1 MEKLLYIML
10 IWVVSTTSIYSQT
23 VAGKIVDESNQPIE
37 FANIVCLSLPD
48 STFIY
53 GTISDQDGKFT
64 IPENSSKGIL
74 RISSVGYATTYKEC
88 KDRNIGT
95 ILLHSDTQL
104 LGEVVVKGNLPVTR
118 MKGDALVT
126 SVQNSVL
133 AKAGSA
139 NDVLGKVP
147 GILKDKDSFEVFGK
161 GTPLIYINGRE
172 VRDKSELEQ
181 LSSEDIKHVELI
193 TNPGA
198 RYDATVNA
206 VVRIQTIRRTG
217 DGFGFNLNSSY
228 YQSENVDLVEQAD
241 VNYRHNG
248 LDMFAMFRYD
258 KMEFR
263 ERTNVHQTLISKKQ
277 LDLENQLK
285 YNDNKQWLR
294 GNIGMNYMF
303 DENNSIGIKYSIQ
316 GSPRYDSKL
325 YTTSKVSLDGKVFD
339 RLQNFTSSETDNEL
353 NHQLNAYYTGRVG
366 NLEIDFNADY
376 YQSGYLQEDITGEE
390 SEEQEDRDVHAA
402 SDVANNLAAAKLVLS
417 YPVWKGKFSVGG
429 EWTYTHR
436 KDNYLNVENYVPSSN
451 SKMNEM
457 NITAFAE
464 YSRSI
469 SIGDFILGARY
480 EQIKFDYYK
489 DDLHI
494 DDQSRSY
501 DNIYPNVSFNTRIGK
516 VKTQIS
522 YTVKTQRPSYRLL
535 SNSSLYIDRF
545 SILNVENYVPSSNSK
560 MNEMNITAFA
570 EYSRSISIG
579 DFILGARYEQIKFDY
594 YKDDLHID
602 DQSRS
607 YDNIYP
613 NVSFNTRIGKV
624 KTQISYTVK
633 TQRPSYRLLSN
644 SSLYIDR
651 FSIQQGNPTLK
662 SEITHNLNWIASW
675 KFLQLS
681 LGYQQTK
688 NAIIYWGE
696 PLNPNEYTILL
707 KSINLNKSLPMLN
720 AFISASPHIG
730 IWESRLSLGITKQWL
745 TIDSD
750 GQQLKL
756 NEPRFTGVL
765 SNSFTLPENFLLSL
779 DMQFRSKGDLRNVYF
794 DRFNSYVDISLR
806 KSFLNDALSI
816 EVRGDDLFRQQKSK
830 TLLRSGAYSFSKD
843 HRYDSREFSI
853 SLRYRFN
860 TTKSKYKGTGAA
872 NDELRRL

>member
-366 NLEIDFNADY
+366 NL
-376 YQSGYLQEDITGEE
+376 
-390 SEEQEDRDVHAA
+390 
-402 SDVANNLAAAKLVLS
+402 K
-417 YPVWKGKFSVGG
+417 
-429 EWTYTHR
+429 
-436 KDNYLNVENYVPSSN
+436 
-451 SKMNEM
+451 
-457 NITAFAE
+457 
-464 YSRSI
+464 
-469 SIGDFILGARY
+469 
-480 EQIKFDYYK
+480 
-489 DDLHI
+489 
-494 DDQSRSY
+494 
-501 DNIYPNVSFNTRIGK
+501 
-516 VKTQIS
+516 
-522 YTVKTQRPSYRLL
+522 
-535 SNSSLYIDRF
+535 
-545 SILNVENYVPSSNSK
+545 
-560 MNEMNITAFA
+560 
-570 EYSRSISIG
+570 
-579 DFILGARYEQIKFDY
+579 
-594 YKDDLHID
+594 
-602 DQSRS
+602 
-607 YDNIYP
+607 
-613 NVSFNTRIGKV
+613 
-624 KTQISYTVK
+624 
-633 TQRPSYRLLSN
+633 
-644 SSLYIDR
+644 
-651 FSIQQGNPTLK
+651 
-662 SEITHNLNWIASW
+662 
-675 KFLQLS
+675 
-681 LGYQQTK
+681 
-688 NAIIYWGE
+688 
-696 PLNPNEYTILL
+696 
-707 KSINLNKSLPMLN
+707 
-720 AFISASPHIG
+720 
-730 IWESRLSLGITKQWL
+730 
-745 TIDSD
+745 
-750 GQQLKL
+750 
-756 NEPRFTGVL
+756 
-765 SNSFTLPENFLLSL
+765 
-779 DMQFRSKGDLRNVYF
+779 
-794 DRFNSYVDISLR
+794 
-806 KSFLNDALSI
+806 
-816 EVRGDDLFRQQKSK
+816 
-830 TLLRSGAYSFSKD
+830 
-843 HRYDSREFSI
+843 
-853 SLRYRFN
+853 
-860 TTKSKYKGTGAA
+860 
-872 NDELRRL
+872 

>member
-545 SILNVENYVPSSNSK
+545 SI
-560 MNEMNITAFA
+560 
-570 EYSRSISIG
+570 
-579 DFILGARYEQIKFDY
+579 
-594 YKDDLHID
+594 
-602 DQSRS
+602 
-607 YDNIYP
+607 
-613 NVSFNTRIGKV
+613 
-624 KTQISYTVK
+624 
-633 TQRPSYRLLSN
+633 
-644 SSLYIDR
+644 
-651 FSIQQGNPTLK
+651 QQGNPTLK

-872 NDELRRL
+872 NDELRRLWGKCVYRMKCRVRLDPDFNVNHISAFFFADSTLLLYIPLCFH

>member
-1 MEKLLYIML
+1 MLEYNKGKCADKAERSRVMVIRTQYLERLRPFYDSELVKVITGIRRCGKSTILRQVIAEIKENGIDDSHIVYINFEDYKYHKLTDADAFYEY
-10 IWVVSTTSIYSQT
+10 VDQ
-23 VAGKIVDESNQPIE
+23 KIVDESNQPIE

-390 SEEQEDRDVHAA
+390 SEEQED
-402 SDVANNLAAAKLVLS
+402 
-417 YPVWKGKFSVGG
+417 
-429 EWTYTHR
+429 
-436 KDNYLNVENYVPSSN
+436 
-451 SKMNEM
+451 
-457 NITAFAE
+457 
-464 YSRSI
+464 
-469 SIGDFILGARY
+469 
-480 EQIKFDYYK
+480 
-489 DDLHI
+489 
-494 DDQSRSY
+494 
-501 DNIYPNVSFNTRIGK
+501 
-516 VKTQIS
+516 
-522 YTVKTQRPSYRLL
+522 
-535 SNSSLYIDRF
+535 
-545 SILNVENYVPSSNSK
+545 
-560 MNEMNITAFA
+560 
-570 EYSRSISIG
+570 
-579 DFILGARYEQIKFDY
+579 
-594 YKDDLHID
+594 
-602 DQSRS
+602 
-607 YDNIYP
+607 
-613 NVSFNTRIGKV
+613 
-624 KTQISYTVK
+624 
-633 TQRPSYRLLSN
+633 
-644 SSLYIDR
+644 
-651 FSIQQGNPTLK
+651 
-662 SEITHNLNWIASW
+662 
-675 KFLQLS
+675 LS
-681 LGYQQTK
+681 L
-688 NAIIYWGE
+688 IHISE
-696 PLNPNEYTILL
+696 PPT
-707 KSINLNKSLPMLN
+707 P
-720 AFISASPHIG
+720 
-730 IWESRLSLGITKQWL
+730 
-745 TIDSD
+745 
-750 GQQLKL
+750 
-756 NEPRFTGVL
+756 
-765 SNSFTLPENFLLSL
+765 
-779 DMQFRSKGDLRNVYF
+779 
-794 DRFNSYVDISLR
+794 
-806 KSFLNDALSI
+806 
-816 EVRGDDLFRQQKSK
+816 
-830 TLLRSGAYSFSKD
+830 
-843 HRYDSREFSI
+843 
-853 SLRYRFN
+853 
-860 TTKSKYKGTGAA
+860 
-872 NDELRRL
+872 

>member
-1 MEKLLYIML
+1 
-10 IWVVSTTSIYSQT
+10 
-23 VAGKIVDESNQPIE
+23 
-37 FANIVCLSLPD
+37 
-48 STFIY
+48 
-53 GTISDQDGKFT
+53 
-64 IPENSSKGIL
+64 
-74 RISSVGYATTYKEC
+74 
-88 KDRNIGT
+88 
-95 ILLHSDTQL
+95 
-104 LGEVVVKGNLPVTR
+104 
-118 MKGDALVT
+118 
-126 SVQNSVL
+126 
-133 AKAGSA
+133 
-139 NDVLGKVP
+139 
-147 GILKDKDSFEVFGK
+147 
-161 GTPLIYINGRE
+161 
-172 VRDKSELEQ
+172 
-181 LSSEDIKHVELI
+181 
-193 TNPGA
+193 
-198 RYDATVNA
+198 
-206 VVRIQTIRRTG
+206 
-217 DGFGFNLNSSY
+217 
-228 YQSENVDLVEQAD
+228 
-241 VNYRHNG
+241 
-248 LDMFAMFRYD
+248 
-258 KMEFR
+258 
-263 ERTNVHQTLISKKQ
+263 
-277 LDLENQLK
+277 
-285 YNDNKQWLR
+285 
-294 GNIGMNYMF
+294 MNYMF

-429 EWTYTHR
+429 EWIYTHR
-436 KDNYLNVENYVPSSN
+436 KDNY
-451 SKMNEM
+451 
-457 NITAFAE
+457 
-464 YSRSI
+464 
-469 SIGDFILGARY
+469 
-480 EQIKFDYYK
+480 
-489 DDLHI
+489 
-494 DDQSRSY
+494 
-501 DNIYPNVSFNTRIGK
+501 
-516 VKTQIS
+516 
-522 YTVKTQRPSYRLL
+522 
-535 SNSSLYIDRF
+535 
-545 SILNVENYVPSSNSK
+545 LNVENYVPSSNSK

>member
-1 MEKLLYIML
+1 MLYYHQPCFFLLRLLYIML

-118 MKGDALVT
+118 MKGDTLVT

-545 SILNVENYVPSSNSK
+545 SI
-560 MNEMNITAFA
+560 
-570 EYSRSISIG
+570 
-579 DFILGARYEQIKFDY
+579 
-594 YKDDLHID
+594 
-602 DQSRS
+602 
-607 YDNIYP
+607 
-613 NVSFNTRIGKV
+613 
-624 KTQISYTVK
+624 
-633 TQRPSYRLLSN
+633 
-644 SSLYIDR
+644 
-651 FSIQQGNPTLK
+651 QQGNPTLK

-872 NDELRRL
+872 NDELRRQLMAFIKDWFRHEDNKTGCRFIVVDAYNEEKILRYYERNGFVPLYKTDVIEKQYYDIPQDEPLKTRLLYFDLKKD

>member
-469 SIGDFILGARY
+469 YIGDFILGARY

-501 DNIYPNVSFNTRIGK
+501 DNIYPNVSF
-516 VKTQIS
+516 S
-522 YTVKTQRPSYRLL
+522 
-535 SNSSLYIDRF
+535 
-545 SILNVENYVPSSNSK
+545 
-560 MNEMNITAFA
+560 
-570 EYSRSISIG
+570 
-579 DFILGARYEQIKFDY
+579 
-594 YKDDLHID
+594 
-602 DQSRS
+602 
-607 YDNIYP
+607 
-613 NVSFNTRIGKV
+613 TRIGKV

-779 DMQFRSKGDLRNVYF
+779 DMQFKSKGDLRNVYF

>member
-545 SILNVENYVPSSNSK
+545 SI
-560 MNEMNITAFA
+560 
-570 EYSRSISIG
+570 
-579 DFILGARYEQIKFDY
+579 
-594 YKDDLHID
+594 
-602 DQSRS
+602 
-607 YDNIYP
+607 
-613 NVSFNTRIGKV
+613 
-624 KTQISYTVK
+624 
-633 TQRPSYRLLSN
+633 
-644 SSLYIDR
+644 
-651 FSIQQGNPTLK
+651 QQGNPTLK

-872 NDELRRL
+872 NDEVRRLGNCVYRMKCRVRLDPDFNVNHISAFFFADSTLLLYIPLCFH

>member
-545 SILNVENYVPSSNSK
+545 SI
-560 MNEMNITAFA
+560 
-570 EYSRSISIG
+570 
-579 DFILGARYEQIKFDY
+579 
-594 YKDDLHID
+594 
-602 DQSRS
+602 
-607 YDNIYP
+607 
-613 NVSFNTRIGKV
+613 
-624 KTQISYTVK
+624 
-633 TQRPSYRLLSN
+633 
-644 SSLYIDR
+644 
-651 FSIQQGNPTLK
+651 QQGNPTLK

-872 NDELRRL
+872 NDELRRLSGICVYRMKCRVRLDPDFNVNHISAFFFADSTLLLYIPLCFH

>member
-1 MEKLLYIML
+1 MKRRLFYLFL
-10 IWVVSTTSIYSQT
+10 CLSAFSVRIYSQT
-23 VAGKIVDESNQPIE
+23 LTGKVVDENNRPLE
-37 FANIVCLSLPD
+37 FANIVLLALPD
-48 STFIY
+48 SAFVQ
-53 GTISDQDGKFT
+53 GTISNQTGNFT
-64 IPENSSKGIL
+64 LPTHGQNGVL
-74 RISSVGYATTYKEC
+74 RISSIGYAGVCKPCKEGGDLGIIQL
-88 KDRNIGT
+88 K
-95 ILLHSDTQL
+95 SDTQL

-147 GILKDKDSFEVFGK
+147 GILKDKDSFEVFGR

-172 VRDKSELEQ
+172 VRDPSELEQ
-181 LSSEDIKHVELI
+181 LSSEDIRHVELI

-206 VVRIQTIRRTG
+206 VIRIQTIRPTG
-217 DGFGFNLNSSY
+217 DGFGFNLHSGY

-241 VNYRHNG
+241 INYRHNG
-248 LDMFAMFRYD
+248 LDLFAMFRYD
-258 KMEFR
+258 KMEFC
-263 ERTNVHQTLISKKQ
+263 ERTNVHQTLNSEKR
-277 LDLENQLK
+277 LDLENQMK

-303 DENNSIGIKYSIQ
+303 DENNSVGIKYSLQ
-316 GSPRYDSKL
+316 GSPKYDSEL
-325 YTTSKVSLDGKVFD
+325 YTGSNVGLDGKVFD
-339 RLQNFTSSETDNEL
+339 RLRNFTGSETDNEL

-376 YQSGYLQEDITGEE
+376 YQSGYLQEDITHEQ

-402 SDVANNLAAAKLVLS
+402 SDVANSLAAAKLVLS
-417 YPVWKGKFSVGG
+417 YPVWKGKLSVGG
-429 EWTYTHR
+429 EYTYTHR
-436 KDNYLNVENYVPSSN
+436 KDNYLNAENYVPSSN

-464 YSRSI
+464 YGRSV
-469 SIGDFILGARY
+469 SIGDFIVGVRY
-480 EQIKFDYYK
+480 ERIKFDYYK

-501 DNIYPNVSFNTRIGK
+501 DNIYPNVSFSTRIGK

-535 SNSSLYIDRF
+535 SNSSLY
-545 SILNVENYVPSSNSK
+545 V
-560 MNEMNITAFA
+560 
-570 EYSRSISIG
+570 
-579 DFILGARYEQIKFDY
+579 
-594 YKDDLHID
+594 
-602 DQSRS
+602 
-607 YDNIYP
+607 
-613 NVSFNTRIGKV
+613 
-624 KTQISYTVK
+624 
-633 TQRPSYRLLSN
+633 
-644 SSLYIDR
+644 DR

-662 SEITHNLNWIASW
+662 SEIIHNFNWIGSW

-681 LGYQQTK
+681 LSFEQTK

-696 PLNPNEYTILL
+696 PLNPDEYTILL
-707 KSINLNKSLPMLN
+707 KSINLDKSLPVLD

-730 IWESRLSLGITKQWL
+730 IWDPRLSLGVTKQWL

-750 GQQLKL
+750 GQRLKL
-756 NEPRFTGVL
+756 NEPRFTAML
-765 SNSFTLPENFLLSL
+765 SNSFTLPKNFLLGL
-779 DMQFRSKGDLRNVYF
+779 DIQFRSKGDLRNVYS
-794 DRFNSYVDISLR
+794 DRLRSYVNLSLR
-806 KSFLNDALSI
+806 KSFLNDALSV

-830 TLLRSGAYSFSKD
+830 TLLRSGAYSFLKD
-843 HRYDSREFSI
+843 HRYDSREFSV

-860 TTKSKYKGTGAA
+860 MTKSKYKGTGAA